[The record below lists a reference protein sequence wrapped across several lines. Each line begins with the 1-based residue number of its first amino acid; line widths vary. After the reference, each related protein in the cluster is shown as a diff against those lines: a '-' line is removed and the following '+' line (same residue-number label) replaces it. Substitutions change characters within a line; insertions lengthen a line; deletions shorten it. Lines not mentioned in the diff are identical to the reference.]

1 MQTNIKSVHEVAEAY
16 GFRFTGTC
24 QCDGLLTQKFERTE
38 QGVIYQIR
46 WRKNRY
52 LFRVTKNR
60 EPINEWS
67 PVAAVETFIK
77 NLHEIKEP
85 AASDPGTVS

>member
-52 LFRVTKNR
+52 LFRLFKNR
-60 EPINEWS
+60 
-67 PVAAVETFIK
+67 VAVNNWESIAGLEAYIK
-77 NLHEIKEP
+77 TLDDQIKKSAP
-85 AASDPGTVS
+85 SA